1 MTLHGL
7 WPDYGDGSY
16 PTLCSKEAF
25 DYNKVVAA
33 VGLDDLEERWP
44 NVQQAE
50 SSASYDNFWV
60 HEWTKH
66 GTCTGLSQIDYF
78 ETGLKILAA
87 VGTPDAITGTAL
99 MHATLCCCVDS
110 FRLYVC
116 LSVDLYTWHSRV

>member
-25 DYNKVVAA
+25 DYDKVVAA

-66 GTCTGLSQIDYF
+66 GTCTGLSQTDYF

-87 VGTPDAITGTAL
+87 VGTPDAITGLHEINTCSKL
-99 MHATLCCCVDS
+99 V
-110 FRLYVC
+110 Y
-116 LSVDLYTWHSRV
+116 